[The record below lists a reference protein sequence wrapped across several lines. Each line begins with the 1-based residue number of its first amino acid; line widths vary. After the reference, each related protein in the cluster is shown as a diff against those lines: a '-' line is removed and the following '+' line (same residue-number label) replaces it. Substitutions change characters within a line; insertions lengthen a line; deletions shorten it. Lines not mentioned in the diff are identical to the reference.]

1 MDEQREGTWVLGCL
15 EKPGWVISFPGAF
28 FLLSQGDRKKRTRR
42 SRGRREG
49 EGGGGGGVV
58 SREKTEDPA
67 TEVQTT
73 GKSGPK
79 GGGPRTD
86 AGRQMDGS

>member
-42 SRGRREG
+42 SRRRR
-49 EGGGGGGVV
+49 EGGGGGGGQ
-58 SREKTEDPA
+58 RKDRGPGDGGADDGQIWKGWKTERRRA
-67 TEVQTT
+67 
-73 GKSGPK
+73 
-79 GGGPRTD
+79 
-86 AGRQMDGS
+86 